1 MTQCFVHSNYSLNPD
16 RGTIYGWNISYDASD
31 TWWWRKVDCETGEKA
46 VGNGIGACSAYPESV
61 PSNVSG
67 CYSYNGSCYICD
79 KSKGDYVDCNADWL
93 WKYNFPYHDWF
104 KQVDCYDPYEEDTEV
119 CYEVDLA
126 ESETYLLKQMSEY
139 VFYND
144 TVLLDNDALELNSDA
159 RYYDVLGRNLEY
171 KMSFNLEKTVYQKV
185 RNESKNNK
193 MLRAQAL
200 PKSNILSGYVKGTP
214 KMRVCYKYLR
224 TEGNTKFYA
233 SEGSLRIIVGK
244 LVYQGNDKRLI
255 AHEKKHKEIWSDS
268 QYSGKWTI
276 EFSATLSKTKKEIC
290 KSAVEIMWW
299 QKMKDVLNKLY
310 TAQNEWDD
318 KDENNEC
325 KERIDINSVL
335 TENYEILMAKTC
347 K

>member
-31 TWWWRKVDCETGEKA
+31 TWWWQKVDCETGEKA
-46 VGNGIGACSAYPESV
+46 VGNGIGACAAYPESV

-67 CYSYNGSCYICD
+67 CYSYNGFCYICD

-171 KMSFNLEKTVYQKV
+171 KMSFNLEKLFIKKLGMNQK
-185 RNESKNNK
+185 
-193 MLRAQAL
+193 
-200 PKSNILSGYVKGTP
+200 
-214 KMRVCYKYLR
+214 
-224 TEGNTKFYA
+224 
-233 SEGSLRIIVGK
+233 IIK
-244 LVYQGNDKRLI
+244 
-255 AHEKKHKEIWSDS
+255 
-268 QYSGKWTI
+268 
-276 EFSATLSKTKKEIC
+276 C
-290 KSAVEIMWW
+290 
-299 QKMKDVLNKLY
+299 
-310 TAQNEWDD
+310 
-318 KDENNEC
+318 
-325 KERIDINSVL
+325 
-335 TENYEILMAKTC
+335 
-347 K
+347 

>member
-1 MTQCFVHSNYSLNPD
+1 
-16 RGTIYGWNISYDASD
+16 
-31 TWWWRKVDCETGEKA
+31 
-46 VGNGIGACSAYPESV
+46 
-61 PSNVSG
+61 
-67 CYSYNGSCYICD
+67 
-79 KSKGDYVDCNADWL
+79 
-93 WKYNFPYHDWF
+93 
-104 KQVDCYDPYEEDTEV
+104 
-119 CYEVDLA
+119 
-126 ESETYLLKQMSEY
+126 
-139 VFYND
+139 
-144 TVLLDNDALELNSDA
+144 
-159 RYYDVLGRNLEY
+159 
-171 KMSFNLEKTVYQKV
+171 
-185 RNESKNNK
+185 
-193 MLRAQAL
+193 
-200 PKSNILSGYVKGTP
+200 
-214 KMRVCYKYLR
+214 MRVCYKYLR